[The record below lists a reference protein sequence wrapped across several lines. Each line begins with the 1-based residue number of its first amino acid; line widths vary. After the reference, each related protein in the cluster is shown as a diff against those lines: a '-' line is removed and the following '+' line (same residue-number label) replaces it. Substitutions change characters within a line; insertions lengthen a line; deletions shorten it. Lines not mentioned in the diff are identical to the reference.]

1 LLDVW
6 AAFSETFA
14 AGPESG
20 NAWRSPRWPFWI
32 FECTIRG
39 ALTKLSEAFS
49 IAGQAIYPGRR
60 NTSSEYKCEY
70 RCTEC
75 VLCAGGM
82 QRNHVSRSVYINNV
96 YARVISY
103 RLRDAVQLTHLP
115 TAVNYVISGQLGKLV
130 GRHARKSAAKRGTF
144 NKKSGPPWLFSRSL
158 DFNLSSLPL
167 MHLVYIK

>member
-1 LLDVW
+1 MLLGYYPCRGNIIP
-6 AAFSETFA
+6 FCSTHLLGGIFRISA

-20 NAWRSPRWPFWI
+20 NAWRSLRWPFWI
-32 FECTIRG
+32 FECAIPG

-60 NTSSEYKCEY
+60 NTSSEYKREY

-96 YARVISY
+96 HARVISY
-103 RLRDAVQLTHLP
+103 RLRDAVQLTYLRP
-115 TAVNYVISGQLGKLV
+115 
-130 GRHARKSAAKRGTF
+130 
-144 NKKSGPPWLFSRSL
+144 
-158 DFNLSSLPL
+158 
-167 MHLVYIK
+167 